1 MVLEGMEATYGGKV
15 EKVGSLVA
23 PIYLGPEDAADLMMK
38 CDPFPSL
45 ILVQDVYFATFLNA
59 GP

>member
-1 MVLEGMEATYGGKV
+1 MEATYGGKV